1 MAKIIKKGLAK
12 AGDRV
17 LSGSWSV
24 RSMVKSSKSTKNTP
38 KNTTGETQENLKNP
52 KKRLRFAS
60 PSASIYKSDSI
71 VIMSNISGMDSHSES
86 SESKKFKQKINK
98 TKREST

>member
-12 AGDRV
+12 VGDRV
-17 LSGSWSV
+17 LSGSLSV
-24 RSMVKSSKSTKNTP
+24 RSMVKSSKSTKN
-38 KNTTGETQENLKNP
+38 P
-52 KKRLRFAS
+52 KKQLRFAS

-86 SESKKFKQKINK
+86 SESKESKQKINK
-98 TKREST
+98 NKREST